1 MQRPIRS
8 CGASR
13 VVQTHHVLPFEID
26 ESGNFSVANIVK
38 LIDDTA
44 SISVARHTRTYCTTA
59 SMDSI
64 HFVNSIRKGATVTAL
79 SYVSGVGN
87 TSVELFCQ
95 LFTEDPKSHE
105 RKLGA
110 TAFLTYV
117 CLDQDFKPTMAP
129 LIEPQ
134 TDEERM
140 IHAGYEKRRQRR
152 LKFLGESES
161 LNQELSLSIPG
172 VDHCLI

>member
-1 MQRPIRS
+1 MQRPIHS

-13 VVQTHHVLPFEID
+13 VVQTHHVLPYEID

-38 LIDDTA
+38 LIDDAA
-44 SISVARHTRTYCTTA
+44 SISVARHTRMYCTTA

-64 HFVNSIRKGATVTAL
+64 HFVNPIRKGATVTTLA
-79 SYVSGVGN
+79 YVSGVGN

-95 LFTEDPKSHE
+95 LFTEDPRSHE

-117 CLDQDFKPTMAP
+117 CLDEKGNRALAP
-129 LIEPQ
+129 LIKPQ
-134 TDEERM
+134 TDEEHI
-140 IHAGYEKRRQRR
+140 IHAGYEKRRERR
-152 LKFLGESES
+152 LKFLLESEN
-161 LNQELSLSIPG
+161 LNRDLSLKIPG
-172 VDHCLI
+172 VDDY